1 MMPSKRDDLSII
13 CGLCLM
19 ALACNGP
26 TREPTGPRHTPSTA
40 KVTSLLSSLLTGE
53 EGADEI
59 PTAVAV
65 TTLSPTGGIST
76 GHADVFAT
84 PKQNVVEQT
93 YSFSAVSVGEFPQ
106 ARGQFE
112 GHGLRFTG
120 EVVDIHAAVTC
131 MTIVGNQAWIGARI
145 TRATVDG
152 EEVVGGAGTPLTFSV
167 FDGGERAAVADSAS
181 LWFVASASD
190 IGFCNTRPTAN
201 RNRASE
207 VGNIQIRSM
216 P

>member
-1 MMPSKRDDLSII
+1 MSSKKNVYSMV
-13 CGLCLM
+13 CGVCLVV
-19 ALACNGP
+19 LACDGA
-26 TREPTGPRHTPSTA
+26 TREPTMPRHTPTSA
-40 KVTSLLSSLLTGE
+40 KANALVSSLLTEE
-53 EGADEI
+53 EGGDES
-59 PTAVAV
+59 PTAIA
-65 TTLSPTGGIST
+65 TASGGIAS
-76 GHADVFAT
+76 GHADIFGTSRV
-84 PKQNVVEQT
+84 NVVEQT
-93 YSFSAVSVGEFPQ
+93 YSFSAVSAGEFPR

-120 EVVDIHAAVTC
+120 EVVVIHADVTC

-167 FDGGERAAVADSAS
+167 FEGGESAAVADSAS

-190 IGFCNTRPTAN
+190 IGFCNARPRSN

-207 VGNIQIRSM
+207 IGNLHVHSN